1 MFVLSQKPKMAAQ
14 IYKSLMRFSVQEN
27 GQQDAMRV
35 LMLLSGIIVEMSL
48 IFDKAPDEAAC
59 SVLEK
64 LAVDLNTAPNVGKIG
79 YKALPPSAIIDQEIE
94 KGRAIARE
102 LFEDWD
108 DCTFEF
114 YDFFIQLT
122 HDIFMTWE
130 QEGFR
135 RGDMLRLLSE
145 CVYRGLAYEIAAQ
158 ELCDLVIDK
167 KARLF
172 QWDLNSCIAALS
184 ALAGHKLAWSDS
196 ILLHY
201 GLRAAIDDLDQIMYT
216 MTQEAVRLGVPAGSN
231 WRFGLAAND
240 VPLNAPYELINTLG
254 PVCDNFFD
262 AIQLHG
268 AEDQAVACAKAAG
281 RMLAITA
288 GGDLP
293 EIEPAIAKPLAV
305 SAMSDTYKTICMDK
319 MHRA

>member
-14 IYKSLMRFSVQEN
+14 IYKSLMRFSMQDN
-27 GQQDAMRV
+27 GKQDAMRV
-35 LMLLSGIIVEMSL
+35 LMLLSGIVVEMSL
-48 IFDKAPDEAAC
+48 VFDDAPDEAAC

-64 LAVDLNTAPNVGKIG
+64 LSHSLQSKPNIGQLG
-79 YKALPPSAIIDQEIE
+79 YKALPPSALIDQEIE
-94 KGRAIARE
+94 KGRAIDRE
-102 LFEDWD
+102 VFTEWEE
-108 DCTFEF
+108 CTFEF
-114 YDFFIQLT
+114 YHFFVEFA

-130 QEGFR
+130 QEGYR
-135 RGDMLRLLSE
+135 RSDMLRLFSE

-158 ELCDLVIDK
+158 ELCDMVIDK
-167 KARLF
+167 KACLF
-172 QWDLNSCIAALS
+172 HWDLNACIAALS

-240 VPLNAPYELINTLG
+240 VPLNAPYDLINTLG
-254 PVCDNFFD
+254 PHCDELFT
-262 AIQLHG
+262 AIQLLG

-305 SAMSDTYKTICMDK
+305 SAMTDTYKIICMDK
-319 MHRA
+319 MHTA

>member
-35 LMLLSGIIVEMSL
+35 LMLMAGITVEMSL
-48 IFDKAPDEAAC
+48 VFDDAPDEAAC

-64 LAVDLNTAPNVGKIG
+64 LALTLNEKPNVGKLG
-79 YKALPPSAIIDQEIE
+79 YRALPPSAIIDQEIE

-102 LFEDWD
+102 IFEDWD

-114 YDFFIQLT
+114 YHFYVELM
-122 HDIFMTWE
+122 HGIFMTWE
-130 QEGFR
+130 REGYR
-135 RGDMLRLLSE
+135 RADMLRLFSE
-145 CVYRGLAYEIAAQ
+145 CVYRGLAYELAAQ
-158 ELCDLVIDK
+158 ELCDLVIDR

-172 QWDLNSCIAALS
+172 QWDLNACIAALS

-240 VPLNAPYELINTLG
+240 VPMNAPYDLINALG
-254 PVCDNFFD
+254 PHCDNFFE
-262 AIQLHG
+262 AIQLFG

-305 SAMSDTYKTICMDK
+305 AAMTDTYKIICMDK
-319 MHRA
+319 MHSA